1 MLSKARDAKLSIYK
15 EKSKQGWQMNYTAWN
30 GDIVPEN
37 CRRNKGQG
45 EHNLILD
52 LRKIALVYAY
62 MRVSRIYGPRHV

>member
-15 EKSKQGWQMNYTAWN
+15 EKSKQERQIDYTAWN
-30 GDIVPEN
+30 RDIVPEN

-45 EHNLILD
+45 KHNRILD
-52 LRKIALVYAY
+52 LRKVALVYAY